1 MSSKKTTDF
10 ILGEIANDFR
20 HYFTNILSDFAFAN
34 SWKSTITVM
43 TNEEQNAFYFSHSIQ
58 FDTDRVIE
66 CVYRDIQ
73 NSLASMRK
81 LGYEFD
87 VVTIK
92 KGYSI
97 EITNIRH
104 N

>member
-1 MSSKKTTDF
+1 MRTKNFK
-10 ILGEIANDFR
+10 LGEIANDFR
-20 HYFTNILSDFAFAN
+20 YHFTRILSDRASKN
-34 SWKSTITVM
+34 KWSSTISVL
-43 TNEEQNAFYFSHSIQ
+43 TNEEQNAFYFSQTIK

-73 NSLASMRK
+73 DTLESMKR

-87 VVTIK
+87 VITTK

-97 EITNIRH
+97 EVTNIKH
-104 N
+104 K

>member
-1 MSSKKTTDF
+1 MSD
-10 ILGEIANDFR
+10 
-20 HYFTNILSDFAFAN
+20 
-34 SWKSTITVM
+34 TIVVM
-43 TNEEQNAFYFSHSIQ
+43 NKGHIQQIGTPEDIYNEPQNAFYFSQIIK

-73 NSLASMRK
+73 DTLESMKR
-81 LGYEFD
+81 LGYKFD

-97 EITNIRH
+97 EVSNIKR
-104 N
+104 

>member
-1 MSSKKTTDF
+1 MRSKDF
-10 ILGEIANDFR
+10 TLGEIANDFR
-20 HYFTNILSDFAFAN
+20 HYFSSILLDKASEN
-34 SWKSTITVM
+34 KWSSTISVS
-43 TNEEQNAFYFSHSIQ
+43 TNEPQNAFYFSQIIK

-73 NSLASMRK
+73 DTLESMKR
-81 LGYEFD
+81 LGYKFD

-97 EITNIRH
+97 EVSNIKR
-104 N
+104 